1 MKTTRKVDK
10 REQHIKKKLT
20 AAILMLLIS
29 SIMTVTSTYAW
40 FTLSTA
46 PEVKGIQTTI
56 GGNGNLEIALANA
69 KTWGDPTKVQTLTTT
84 SESIVE
90 TNASWGNLIDVS
102 PEVTINGKVDNY
114 GIEKLTLSPAA
125 LKKSG
130 TQVEASSVLSVP
142 KYGADG
148 RVSELTAAMFGT
160 YNSADSSFTM
170 SSTDYGV
177 RAIGISAAMTSRQSN
192 YMNAK
197 SSVNSS
203 VNLTKQESST
213 GLQSNGGTLGNVAVK
228 LATGDTNTVEFTT
241 EDITAIMSLLT
252 DTRTA
257 AENIDD
263 AILSMMDAY
272 AASAASQTAGITD
285 TQYSAI
291 KSYLGSIDIWDSTT
305 NQVNSSL
312 TVTNA
317 TGGTGYSSVAFKYT
331 VEGKEDTYTITDS
344 NFLNIIYK
352 YITIRTNLN
361 TAITSLQQQID
372 TEKASGDG
380 KYSWSQISGAVNA
393 MMNIDYVEVAG
404 MTMNELKQKKND
416 GSLVEALTP
425 YISNLVVELGPNS
438 GVYYDM
444 AELVGTIKAGMVMNV
459 VYGELKLNN
468 LNATIISECENP
480 LIPAA
485 TKTFTYPASKGSV
498 EASRISDIYGF
509 ALDLL
514 FRTNAENSNLLLQTT
529 ATDRIYGDNNNEET
543 MGGGSTMT
551 FTKSTA
557 SYSDEAMLGLM
568 DAIKIVFIDE
578 TGTILGTAG
587 LDTGSSTSYTKAG
600 TGEVST
606 HALIPTTGAYALATY
621 YNSGTTDS
629 PVYTAATHVQVVGE
643 DDAVTY
649 RAATSGEVGTYYTT
663 DGATYLHATHAS
675 YVTVDSNDTQK
686 INYVAAQYVAGLK
699 TNYVVNSDGTY
710 DVSIRMYNNDGTAFI
725 YEDTKLPTTT
735 YTYNKVDTGAT
746 HVKDGTNYY
755 EVKYVTNDDS
765 PTGYDAVTTG
775 ATHYYDGKDYKPAAG
790 ADYSYV
796 AVASTVYETVNPT
809 ITPLTQNS
817 PKRVSVV
824 VYLDGNIVG
833 NDDVANAATSMT
845 ATMNLQFASDAGLVP
860 MEYSGLHV
868 QNTTGGDSTTGQ

>member
-1 MKTTRKVDK
+1 MKKTRKVDK

-56 GGNGNLEIALANA
+56 GGNGNLEIALANGETWANPA
-69 KTWGDPTKVQTLTTT
+69 KVATLTAT
-84 SESIVE
+84 SEDIKV

-102 PEVTINGKVDNY
+102 PTTTTDTY
-114 GIEKLTLSPAA
+114 GIQKLTLSPAA

-130 TQVEASSVLSVP
+130 TQVETSSVLSVP

-148 RVSELTAAMFGT
+148 RVSTLTAAMFGT

-203 VNLTKQESST
+203 VNLTKQEASS
-213 GLQSNGGTLGNVAVK
+213 GLKTNGGTLGNVAIK
-228 LATGDTNTVEFTT
+228 LATGDQNTIKFTRA
-241 EDITAIMSLLT
+241 DIDAIMSLLT
-252 DTRTA
+252 DTQDA
-257 AENIDD
+257 AKNIDD
-263 AILSMMDAY
+263 AVLSMMDAY
-272 AASAASQTAGITD
+272 AASGASQTAGVTD
-285 TQYSAI
+285 VEYNAI
-291 KSYLGSIDIWDSTT
+291 KSILGSIDIWDSTENKLSSSIT
-305 NQVNSSL
+305 ATPNSGS
-312 TVTNA
+312 
-317 TGGTGYSSVAFKYT
+317 TGYSTVTFKYT
-331 VEGKEDTYTITDS
+331 VDGSEKDYEITDS
-344 NFLNIIYK
+344 NFLSVFYK
-352 YITIRTNLN
+352 YVSVRTKLN
-361 TAITSLQQQID
+361 TAISSLQEQIN
-372 TEKASGDG
+372 TTGDG
-380 KYSWSQISGAVNA
+380 EYTWSQISGAVNA
-393 MMNIDYVEVAG
+393 MMNINNVKVAG
-404 MTMNELKQKKND
+404 MTMEELKQKKND

-468 LNATIISECENP
+468 LNATIISDCENP

-485 TKTFTYPASKGSV
+485 AKTFTYPTSTGSV

-629 PVYTAATHVQVVGE
+629 PVYAAATHVQVVGE

-649 RAATSGEVGTYYTT
+649 REATSGEVGTYYTT
-663 DGATYLHATHAS
+663 DNGTTYLHATHAS
-675 YVTVDSNDTQK
+675 YVTVDSNDTQTT
-686 INYVAAQYVAGLK
+686 NYVAAQYVAGLT

-755 EVKYVTNDDS
+755 KVEYKLKADSTTEYEV
-765 PTGYDAVTTG
+765 VTTG
-775 ATHYYDGKDYKPAAG
+775 ATHYYDGKDYKPASG
-790 ADYSYV
+790 ADYNYV

-868 QNTTGGDSTTGQ
+868 QDTTGGDSTTGQ

>member
-1 MKTTRKVDK
+1 MKKTGKVDK

-46 PEVKGIQTTI
+46 PEVTGIQTTI
-56 GGNGNLEIALANA
+56 GGNGNLEIALANGE
-69 KTWGDPTKVQTLTTT
+69 TWLNPADVDTLTAT
-84 SESIVE
+84 SNDIKV

-102 PEVTINGKVDNY
+102 PVVTINGKVDNY

-130 TQVEASSVLSVP
+130 TQVETSSVLSVP

-148 RVSELTAAMFGT
+148 RVSELAAAMFGT
-160 YNSADSSFTM
+160 YNLADSSFTM

-228 LATGDTNTVEFTT
+228 LAIGDTNTVEFTT
-241 EDITAIMSLLT
+241 EDITTIMSLLT

-285 TQYSAI
+285 AQYNAI
-291 KSYLGSIDIWDSTT
+291 KSFLGSIDIWDSTT
-305 NQVNSSL
+305 NQVSSSL
-312 TVTNA
+312 TVAN
-317 TGGTGYSSVAFKYT
+317 GGTGYSSVTFKYT
-331 VEGKEDTYTITDS
+331 VENAEYTYSITDS
-344 NFLNIIYK
+344 NFLDIIYK
-352 YITIRTNLN
+352 YITVRTKLN
-361 TAITSLQQQID
+361 TAITSLQQEID
-372 TEKASGDG
+372 TDDDG
-380 KYSWSQISGAVNA
+380 KYSWSQISTAVNS

-404 MTMNELKQKKND
+404 MTVTELKQKKKD
-416 GSLVEALTP
+416 GSLIEALTP
-425 YISNLVVELGPNS
+425 HISNLVVELGPNS

-444 AELVGTIKAGMVMNV
+444 AELVGTIKAGIVMNV
-459 VYGELKLNN
+459 VYGELPLNN

-485 TKTFTYPASKGSV
+485 AKTFTYPTSTGSV

-629 PVYTAATHVQVVGE
+629 PVYSAATHVQVVDE

-649 RAATSGEVGTYYTT
+649 RPVTSGEVGTYYTPDNGT
-663 DGATYLHATHAS
+663 TYLHATHAS
-675 YVTVDSNDTQK
+675 YVTVDSNDTQTT
-686 INYVAAQYVAGLK
+686 NYVAAQYVAGLT
-699 TNYVVNSDGTY
+699 TNYVVNSDETY

-755 EVKYVTNDDS
+755 EVKYALKEGSNTEYEV
-765 PTGYDAVTTG
+765 VTTD
-775 ATHYYDGKDYKPAAG
+775 ATHYYDGKDYKPVAG
-790 ADYSYV
+790 ADYNYV